1 MGGCWNWK
9 QAVFGLEDD
18 VGSNASLNRG
28 FIYRAVV
35 TPLQAGRTVLA
46 LLASERTHSS
56 AADWAARIAAGEV
69 LLDARPARAD
79 DVVHAGQVLTWHRPP
94 WDEPAVPLHFDVLHE
109 DEDVLAVAKP
119 SGLPTMPAGGF
130 LEHTLLA
137 VVRARHGDAHP
148 VHRLG
153 RFTSGIVLFART
165 RHAAAALGRAWREHA
180 VFKEYRAL
188 GGGTASWETRDLT
201 TPIGPVPHPLLG
213 TVHAAS
219 PDGRVAHST
228 ATVVERRQSSTLF
241 DVRITTGRPHQI
253 RVHLAAA
260 GHPLV
265 GDPLYAEGG
274 LPRAANPGLPGDGGY
289 LLHAHR
295 LECAHPNGRWRLTL
309 RAPPPQALE
318 SHAEKSSPPSAS

>member
-1 MGGCWNWK
+1 M
-9 QAVFGLEDD
+9 
-18 VGSNASLNRG
+18 GSNVSLNRG
-28 FIYRAVV
+28 FIYHTSVQ
-35 TPLQAGRTVLA
+35 PGHAGRTVLT
-46 LLASERTHSS
+46 LLASDHAHSS
-56 AADWAARIAAGEV
+56 VADWSTRIAAGEV

-94 WDEPAVPLHFDVLHE
+94 WDEPEVPLRFDVLHE

-130 LEHTLLA
+130 LDHTLLA
-137 VVRARHGDAHP
+137 VVRARHGDVHP

-153 RFTSGIVLFART
+153 RFTSGIVVFART
-165 RHAAAALGRAWREHA
+165 RDAAAALGRAWREHA

-188 GGGTASWETRDLT
+188 GAGTPAWQTHDIS
-201 TPIGPVPHPLLG
+201 TPIGPLPHPLLG

-219 PDGRVAHST
+219 SDGRAAHSI
-228 ATVVERRQSSTLF
+228 ATVVERRPSSTLF

-253 RVHLAAA
+253 RIHLAAV

-265 GDPLYAEGG
+265 GDPLYADGG
-274 LPRAANPGLPGDGGY
+274 RPRATNPGLPGDGGY

-295 LECAHPNGRWRLTL
+295 LECAHPDGRRRLTL
-309 RAPPPQALE
+309 RAPPPRALE
-318 SHAEKSSPPSAS
+318 SHAENSSTPSER